1 MGGSVQVGGV
11 QDLIVRVSFRHGVV
25 ISCQLIFVIALL
37 VRKWAVRLNNREC
50 HVPLE
55 KKTRGKIQLGFRY
68 KGILT
73 CCISLAV
80 FYTLFAIWRPL
91 YWWLNERPKD
101 YEAEGEYIVQAIAWS
116 TMAFSA
122 YQSPTETRK
131 DKLPILLRVWWII
144 LFIVY
149 AVFFLFDILLL
160 REKEV
165 FPTSIWVDLLGLAI
179 SSFLCYVGC
188 HGRIGGDSFGE
199 GMHEPLL
206 DGFSEKSGNPKP
218 VTPYATAGILSR
230 MSFSWMSTLFSV
242 GFKKPLQID
251 DVPQVAGMDSAEEVY
266 NVFRDRLEA
275 EGILD
280 TQSMAKATLMS
291 VWKEVILSA
300 FFAAAYS
307 FAAYVGPSL
316 IDAFVQYLNGNQ
328 QFQYQGYALACTFI
342 VAMLVESLAQRHLFF
357 KLQQI
362 GLHSKVSFMAAIYRK
377 GLRLSS
383 QSKQKHT
390 SGEIINYMSV
400 DAERIGDFSWYLH
413 EFWNVPLQVFLGL
426 FILYKSLGLAS
437 LAGLAATV
445 IVMIGNLPI
454 GNLQEKFQ
462 DEIMEAKDERMRAT
476 AETLRNMRILK
487 LQAWETRFLLKLEN
501 LRKVECGCLKKY
513 LFTESMLSFAFWGA
527 PTVVSIVTFG
537 ACMLMGVPLTAGKI
551 LSALATFRLLQDPIY
566 NLPEFIS
573 MVAQTKVSLDR
584 VAIFL
589 KEEELQYDAVEQI
602 SKGTTDIAVHIQGG
616 EFSWDPAPSSST
628 LRGIQLCVER
638 GMTVAICGT
647 VGSGKSSLLATILG
661 EIPRVSG
668 TVRLSGTKA
677 YVAQS
682 PWIQSCKIEENIL
695 FGKQMERVRYEC
707 ILEACALKKDIESFA
722 YGDQTEIGERGIN
735 LSGGQKQRVQLAR
748 ALYQDADIYLLDDP
762 FSAVDVHTGTHIFK
776 ECILGILSKKT
787 VFYVTHQVE
796 FLPTA
801 DLILVMRD
809 GKITQAGR
817 YSDIL
822 QSGTDFLELVG
833 AHQKALDTMDA
844 NENSHHI
851 GVSSEIDT
859 VESDNLNNSLL
870 NEANPKVLWIEGN
883 VEISRGD
890 NDWEERNKSASDA
903 DPENKKA
910 QLVQEEE
917 RETGR
922 VSIHVY
928 WSYITAAYKGWL
940 TPFIILSQMMFQL
953 LQIGSDYWMAWANP
967 TTLGDRSPI
976 SNSLL
981 IRVYIAL
988 SLGSSLFVL
997 IRAMLLSVIA
1007 FKAANQLFSK
1017 MHRCIFRAPMSF
1029 FDSTPSGRILN
1040 RVSTDQSA
1048 VDLTI
1053 PFQLGAFAFAVI
1065 RLIGIIGVMSQ
1076 VAWQIFLM
1084 FIPVAAISIWY
1095 QQYYIITARELAR
1108 LVGVFKAPILQH
1120 FSESISGAMTIR
1132 SFDQEDRFVKNL
1144 FCLLDVFSQP
1154 SFHGA
1159 AAMEWLCFRLDLL
1172 STFVFGFSMVFLVSL
1187 PQGVINAS
1195 IAGLGITYG
1204 LNLNSLQAWMIWN
1217 FCNVENKIISVE
1229 RILQYSCLPSEAP
1242 LVIEKSRPNFDWPV
1256 KGTIEL
1262 YDLQVRYGPH
1272 LPLVLKGLTCTFP
1285 GGMKVGVVGRTG
1297 SGKSTLIQ
1305 ALFRIVEPARGKILI
1320 DNVDVSEI
1328 GLHDLRSKLSII
1340 PQDPTMFEGSIRT
1353 NLDPLEDRS
1362 DAEIWEALKKCQ
1374 LEELVRAKENKLD
1387 SLVTENGENW
1397 SVGQRQL
1404 VCLGRA
1410 LLKHSRILMLDE
1422 ATASVDTAT
1431 DGLIQY
1437 TLRNQFSDCT
1447 VITIAH
1453 RIPTVIDS
1461 DLVLVLDNGQIS
1473 EYDSPKK
1480 LLEDNSSSFLK
1491 LVSEYSLRSNN
1502 LF

>member
-1 MGGSVQVGGV
+1 ME
-11 QDLIVRVSFRHGVV
+11 LPIVFHLV
-25 ISCQLIFVIALL
+25 FVIALW
-37 VRKWAVRLNNREC
+37 VRKWAVWTNNRSC
-50 HVPLE
+50 HFPQ
-55 KKTRGKIQLGFRY
+55 GNIQLWLRY

-80 FYTLFAIWRPL
+80 FYTLVATWSPL
-91 YWWLNERPKD
+91 YWWLKESHID
-101 YEAEGEYIVQAIAWS
+101 YEAEGAYIVQAIAWYAV
-116 TMAFSA
+116 AFSA
-122 YQSPTETRK
+122 HQSATEGRK
-131 DKLPILLRVWWII
+131 DKFPVLLRVWWIMSFI
-144 LFIVY
+144 LC
-149 AVFFLFDILLL
+149 AAFFSLDILLF
-160 REKEV
+160 RENEILSP
-165 FPTSIWVDLLGLAI
+165 FIWVDLLGLPI
-179 SSFLCYVGC
+179 CSFLCYVGYQ
-188 HGRIGGDSFGE
+188 GRTGADSFRE
-199 GMHEPLL
+199 GIQEHLL
-206 DGFSEKSGNPKP
+206 NGSSQKSGSLRP

-230 MSFSWMSTLFSV
+230 MSFSWMSTLLSV

-251 DVPQVAGMDSAEEVY
+251 DVPRVAGMDSAEEVY
-266 NVFRDRLEA
+266 HVFRDRLEA

-280 TQSMAKATLMS
+280 TRSMAKATLLS
-291 VWKEVILSA
+291 VWKEVIFTA
-300 FFAAAYS
+300 FFAASYS
-307 FAAYVGPSL
+307 CASYVGPYL
-316 IDAFVQYLNGNQ
+316 IDAFVQYLDGNQ
-328 QFQYQGYALACTFI
+328 QFSHQGYVLACAFV
-342 VAMLVESLAQRHLFF
+342 VAMLVGSLAQRHLFF

-362 GLHSKVSFMAAIYRK
+362 GLHFKVAFMAAIYRK

-383 QSKQKHT
+383 QSRQKHT

-413 EFWNVPLQVFLGL
+413 EFWNVPLQVLLGL

-437 LAGLAATV
+437 LAGLAATM
-445 IVMIGNLPI
+445 IVMIGNIPI

-462 DEIMEAKDERMRAT
+462 DGIMEAKDERMKAT
-476 AETLRNMRILK
+476 AEILRNMRILK

-501 LRKVECGCLKKY
+501 LRKVECVWLKKY
-513 LFTESMLSFAFWGA
+513 VFTESMLSFAFWGA
-527 PTVVSIVTFG
+527 PTLVSIVTFV
-537 ACMLMGVPLTAGKI
+537 ACMLIGVPLTAGKI

-584 VAIFL
+584 VAIYL
-589 KEEELQYDAVEQI
+589 QEEELQCDAVEQI
-602 SKGTTDIAVHIQGG
+602 SKDTTDIAVDIQGG
-616 EFSWDPAPSSST
+616 EFSWDPASSSST
-628 LRGIQLCVER
+628 LRGIQLRVER

-668 TVRLSGTKA
+668 TVRLSGKKA

-682 PWIQSCKIEENIL
+682 AWIQSGTIEENIL
-695 FGKQMERVRYEC
+695 FGKQMERVRYEW
-707 ILEACALKKDIESFA
+707 ILQACALKKDFESFA

-735 LSGGQKQRVQLAR
+735 LSGGQKQRIQLAR
-748 ALYQDADIYLLDDP
+748 AIYQDADIYLLDDP

-776 ECILGILSKKT
+776 ECILGILSNKS
-787 VFYVTHQVE
+787 VLYVTHQVD

-809 GKITQAGR
+809 GEISQAGR

-822 QSGTDFLELVG
+822 LSGTDFLELVG
-833 AHQKALDTMDA
+833 AHQKALDAMDA
-844 NENSHHI
+844 KENSFDI
-851 GVSSEIDT
+851 GESSRMDT
-859 VESDNLNNSLL
+859 AEYGNSNNNLL
-870 NEANPKVLWIEGN
+870 NETSPDMLYIQSKCQNPIEEDYDGEG
-883 VEISRGD
+883 EIKR
-890 NDWEERNKSASDA
+890 ASDA
-903 DPENKKA
+903 DPDIKKA

-922 VSIHVY
+922 VSIWVY

-940 TPFIILSQMMFQL
+940 TPIILMSQIVFQL

-967 TTLGDRSPI
+967 TTLDNGSRV

-981 IRVYIAL
+981 IQVYVTL
-988 SLGSSLFVL
+988 SLGSALFVL

-1017 MHRCIFRAPMSF
+1017 MHTCIFRAPMSF
-1029 FDSTPSGRILN
+1029 FDSTPTGRILN
-1040 RVSTDQSA
+1040 RASTDQSA

-1053 PFQLGAFAFAVI
+1053 PFQLGAFAFSVI
-1065 RLIGIIGVMSQ
+1065 RLMGIVGVMSQ
-1076 VAWQIFLM
+1076 VAWQVFLM
-1084 FIPVAAISIWY
+1084 FVPVATISIWY
-1095 QQYYIITARELAR
+1095 QQYYIVTARELAR
-1108 LVGVFKAPILQH
+1108 LVVIFKAPILQH
-1120 FSESISGAMTIR
+1120 FAESISGAMTIR
-1132 SFDQEDRFVKNL
+1132 SFDQEDRFVRNIIY
-1144 FCLLDVFSQP
+1144 LLDAFAQP
-1154 SFHGA
+1154 SFHSA

-1172 STFVFGFSMVFLVSL
+1172 STFVFGFSMLFLVSL
-1187 PQGVINAS
+1187 PQGVIDAS

-1229 RILQYSCLPSEAP
+1229 RILQYSCLPNEAP
-1242 LVIEKSRPNFDWPV
+1242 LIIEKSRPNSDWPI

-1262 YDLQVRYGPH
+1262 YDLHVRYGSH

-1305 ALFRIVEPARGKILI
+1305 SLFRIVEPARGKIFI
-1320 DNVDVSEI
+1320 DNVDISEI

-1353 NLDPLEDRS
+1353 NLDPLEDHS
-1362 DAEIWEALKKCQ
+1362 DAKIWEALKKCQ
-1374 LEELVRAKENKLD
+1374 LEELVRAKPNKLD

-1431 DGLIQY
+1431 DGLIQH
-1437 TLRNQFSDCT
+1437 TLHNQFSDCT

-1453 RIPTVIDS
+1453 RIPTVVDS
-1461 DLVLVLDNGQIS
+1461 DLVLLLD
-1473 EYDSPKK
+1473 D
-1480 LLEDNSSSFLK
+1480 
-1491 LVSEYSLRSNN
+1491 
-1502 LF
+1502 